1 MDKYYLIFGIAV
13 ISALTIVRCST
24 ENTKQ
29 YEACVSAA
37 GAASQPINQ
46 CDTTLIKIS
55 NNKK

>member
-1 MDKYYLIFGIAV
+1 MDKYYLIFGIAL

-55 NNKK
+55 NKK